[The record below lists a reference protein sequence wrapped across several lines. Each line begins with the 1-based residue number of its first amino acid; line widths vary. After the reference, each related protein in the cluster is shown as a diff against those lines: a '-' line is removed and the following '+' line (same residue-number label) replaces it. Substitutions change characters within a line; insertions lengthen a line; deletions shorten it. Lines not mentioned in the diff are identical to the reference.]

1 MAMKEKKRYLG
12 PEIRKINLTP
22 EEAVLA
28 GCKTVASPTGK
39 SAGSNDCSTRDNFC
53 STAAS

>member
-1 MAMKEKKRYLG
+1 MDKKKTYSS
-12 PEIRKINLTP
+12 PEIKKIDLTP

-39 SAGSNDCSTRDNFC
+39 TAGPNSCANKDYFCYSTV
-53 STAAS
+53 S